1 MAKVAQIGAGL
12 VGKAMALDL
21 AKQHNVF
28 LTDFND
34 KALKEVQSL
43 NQNIVTSCFDLNDTD
58 QLTEFISKSDLVL
71 VAVPGNLGFETVEKI
86 IKCKKNIVDISF
98 ASENLLLLN
107 SLAKENEVTV
117 VYDAGVAP
125 GIPNFILGELN
136 KDQKILGFQYYV
148 GGLPMEPTPPYN
160 YKAPFSP
167 IDVIEEYTRPA
178 RIMRNG
184 KLITL
189 PALSEI
195 VEIEYD
201 EVGKLEAFN
210 SDGLRSI
217 LTTMS
222 HIPNMLEK
230 TLRYPGHADLIKSE
244 FESKIIQPG
253 NKKSL
258 EKLFEEWKL
267 NPGEKEF
274 TILDVHIE
282 CESEYH
288 NYFLY
293 DETDRSTSISSMAR
307 TTGYTA
313 TATVNYLLEKRYGK
327 HGVFPPETISG
338 ETDIWMYIN
347 RYLSKRNVQISN
359 KTLNNKVF

>member
-21 AKQHNVF
+21 AKKHNVF
-28 LTDFND
+28 LLDFND
-34 KALKEVQSL
+34 KALKEVQFL
-43 NQNIVTSCFDLNDTD
+43 NQSIVTSCFDLNDTD
-58 QLTEFISKSDLVL
+58 RLIEFVSETDIVL
-71 VAVPGNLGFETVEKI
+71 VAVPGSLGFETVQKI
-86 IKCKKNIVDISF
+86 IECKKDIVDISF
-98 ASENLLLLN
+98 ARENLMLLN
-107 SLAKENEVTV
+107 SIAKKNEITV
-117 VYDAGVAP
+117 IYDAGVAP
-125 GIPNFILGELN
+125 GIPNFILGNLN
-136 KDQKILGFQYYV
+136 KDQKVLSFQYFV
-148 GGLPMEPTPPYN
+148 GGLPMKPTPPYN

-178 RIMRNG
+178 RIMRDG

-201 EVGKLEAFN
+201 DVGKLEAFN

-253 NKKSL
+253 NEKSL

-267 NPGEKEF
+267 NPREKEF
-274 TILDVHIE
+274 TVLDIHVE
-282 CESEYH
+282 GESESH

-313 TATVNYLLEKRYGK
+313 TATVNYLLEKGYGK
-327 HGVFPPETISG
+327 HGVFPPEIISNN
-338 ETDIWMYIN
+338 TDIWIYIKK
-347 RYLSKRNVQISN
+347 YLSSRNIQISETIMN
-359 KTLNNKVF
+359 K

>member
-28 LTDFND
+28 LTDFNY

-58 QLTEFISKSDLVL
+58 KLTEFISKSDLVL
-71 VAVPGNLGFETVEKI
+71 VAVPGNLGFETVQKI

-98 ASENLLLLN
+98 ASENLMLLN

-117 VYDAGVAP
+117 IYDAGVAP
-125 GIPNFILGELN
+125 GIPNFILGDLN
-136 KDQKILGFQYYV
+136 KNQKVLSFQYYV
-148 GGLPMEPTPPYN
+148 GGLPIEPTPPYN

-244 FESKIIQPG
+244 FESKIIQPS
-253 NKKSL
+253 NKKNIR
-258 EKLFEEWKL
+258 K
-267 NPGEKEF
+267 
-274 TILDVHIE
+274 II
-282 CESEYH
+282 
-288 NYFLY
+288 
-293 DETDRSTSISSMAR
+293 
-307 TTGYTA
+307 
-313 TATVNYLLEKRYGK
+313 
-327 HGVFPPETISG
+327 
-338 ETDIWMYIN
+338 
-347 RYLSKRNVQISN
+347 
-359 KTLNNKVF
+359 